1 MEVLMFQSHRLR
13 AACTLACSLCLSSMI
28 GCAGGNR
35 SVAIDPGT
43 GLSAEDAAAI
53 ERAEAERLA
62 AIPEGMKAPAQVRDL
77 KIFSGT
83 GLEMTWSGLVARAAA
98 SDAVFMGEQHGH
110 PMGLDAAATL
120 FDDLLELRPDT
131 AALAMEFIERDEQI
145 HLDDLMT
152 GVIDHEAFM
161 KVTGRESLQRYPEGH
176 RRMVV
181 AALERDRPIVA
192 ANAPRR
198 YVSLARTEGYD
209 RLEELQAR
217 QRELFTIPSELTTG
231 GYKERFFEIM
241 GGMRG
246 HSEEDIP
253 EGEDDPMILSFY
265 RSQNVWDATMA
276 DSVARTLDSGSYPVV
291 LVIGQFHTDFEG
303 GTTSRLREMRPGSR
317 VMTISVQSVWSLELR
332 EEDRDRADAV
342 IYVRPAE

>member
-1 MEVLMFQSHRLR
+1 MFKP
-13 AACTLACSLCLSSMI
+13 ACTVLTIICLVSLV

-35 SVAIDPGT
+35 SVAIDPET
-43 GLSAEDAAAI
+43 GRSAADAQAD
-53 ERAEAERLA
+53 RQTEAERLA
-62 AIPEGMKAPAQVRDL
+62 AIPDGLKAPTETRELRV
-77 KIFSGT
+77 FSGT

-98 SDAVFMGEQHGH
+98 SDAVLVGELHGH

-120 FDDLLELRPDT
+120 FDDLLELRPTT
-131 AALAMEFIERDEQI
+131 AALAMEFIERDEQL

-152 GVIDHEAFM
+152 GVIDHDRFM
-161 KVTGRESLQRYPEGH
+161 AATGRESLQRYPEGH
-176 RRMVV
+176 RRMVL
-181 AALERDRPIVA
+181 AALERDRPVIA

-198 YVSLARTEGYD
+198 YVSLARTEGFE
-209 RLEELQAR
+209 RLEGLRDNQ
-217 QRELFTIPSELTTG
+217 QGLFVIPDALTDG
-231 GYKERFFEIM
+231 GYKERFFEVM

-246 HSEEDIP
+246 HSEEEIP

-276 DSVARTLDSGSYPVV
+276 DSVARTLDGGSYPVV

-303 GTTSRLREMRPGSR
+303 GTTERLRQLRPGAR
-317 VMTISVQSVWSLELR
+317 VMTVSVQPVWSLELR

-342 IYVRPAE
+342 IYIGPAE

>member
-1 MEVLMFQSHRLR
+1 MV
-13 AACTLACSLCLSSMI
+13 

-43 GLSAEDAAAI
+43 GMSAEQAEAA
-53 ERAEAERLA
+53 RQAEAERLA
-62 AIPEGMKAPAQVRDL
+62 SIPDGLKAPQQVRDL
-77 KIFSGT
+77 KVFSGT

-98 SDAVFMGEQHGH
+98 SDAVLVGELHGH
-110 PMGLDAAATL
+110 PMGLDAAATM
-120 FDDLLELRPDT
+120 FDDLLELRPTT
-131 AALAMEFIERDEQI
+131 AALAMEFFERDEQI

-152 GVIDHEAFM
+152 GVIDHDRFM
-161 KVTGRESLQRYPEGH
+161 EVTSRESEQRYPEGH
-176 RRMVV
+176 RRMVL
-181 AALERDRPIVA
+181 AAVERDRPVIA

-198 YVSLARTEGYD
+198 YVRLARTEGFD
-209 RLEELQAR
+209 RLESLNENQ
-217 QRELFTIPSELTTG
+217 QELFVVPGELSDG

-246 HSEEDIP
+246 HSEEETP

-276 DSVARTLDSGSYPVV
+276 DSVVGAMDSGSYPVV

-303 GTTSRLREMRPGSR
+303 GTTARVRQLRPGAR
-317 VMTISVQSVWSLELR
+317 VMTVSVQPVWSLELR

-342 IYVRPAE
+342 IYIGPAE